1 MNIETK
7 FLGEV
12 EINESEIVTFEHGLP
27 GFPDNKQFILL
38 ALDADLPLA
47 LLQSTE
53 EAAISFVVAF
63 PFAFKKD
70 YAFDLSE
77 EDKKQLQIE
86 TEEDVLAYAIITLNE
101 SFQDSTLNLLAPII
115 INKRTQL
122 GKQIVLQD
130 NAQHPLR
137 YPVGVTYLE
146 GSVK

>member
-12 EINESEIVTFEHGLP
+12 EIQESEIITFENGLP
-27 GFPDNKQFILL
+27 GFPDNKNYILL
-38 ALDADLPLA
+38 GLDADLPIA

-53 EAAISFVVAF
+53 EASLGFVVAY

-77 EDKKQLQIE
+77 EDK
-86 TEEDVLAYAIITLNE
+86 TELKLVDEKDVAVYTVLTLKENFPE
-101 SFQDSTLNLLAPII
+101 STMNLLAPIVL
-115 INKRTQL
+115 NTKEKL

-130 NAQHPLR
+130 SGQYPLR
-137 YPVGVTYLE
+137 YQVGIAE